1 MRASPVNA
9 ARRTARPP
17 DHGVRATIAGMSRAL
32 AVLLSG
38 VVLCLSAACQRTPPP
53 KRYDIK
59 GQILA
64 VVPNRQ
70 ELTLKHED
78 IVGFMPAMTMNYQ
91 VASAALMQG
100 REPGELIT
108 GTLEVQDSTYR
119 ITAITHT
126 GSAPLAATPNHTAIT
141 ALLAEGEAVPDTAL
155 IDQQNRRR
163 SFSEWKGS
171 LTLVTFIYTSCPQP
185 NFCPLMDQNF
195 ATIQRSVAEDPALK
209 GQVKLMSVS
218 FDPEHDTPAVLAA
231 HAAKLKADPA
241 VWTFLT
247 GDKVTID
254 RFAGRFGIGLVASD
268 TPGQIVHNLR
278 TALIGRD
285 GTVVKFYTGSDWTPG
300 LALADLRAAASRP

>member
-1 MRASPVNA
+1 MPRVQ
-9 ARRTARPP
+9 
-17 DHGVRATIAGMSRAL
+17 

-38 VVLCLSAACQRTPPP
+38 LLCVTAACQRTPPA
-53 KRYDIK
+53 KHFEIK

-64 VVPNRQ
+64 VIPDRQ

-91 VASAALMQG
+91 VASADLLKD
-100 REPGELIT
+100 RTPGELIT

-126 GSAPLAATPNHTAIT
+126 GSAPVAEAPNRAAIA
-141 ALLAEGEAVPDTAL
+141 ALLSEGEAVPDTAL
-155 IDQQNRRR
+155 IDQHDRRR
-163 SFSEWKGS
+163 SFSDWKGS

-185 NFCPLMDQNF
+185 TFCPLMDQNF
-195 ATIQRSVAEDPALK
+195 ATIQRAVSEDPLLK

-218 FDPEHDTPAVLAA
+218 FDPDHDTPAVLAA

-247 GDKVTID
+247 GDKVTIE

-278 TALIGRD
+278 TALVGRD
-285 GTVVKFYTGSDWTPG
+285 GKVIKFYTGSDWTPG
-300 LALADLRAAASRP
+300 VALADLRAAAQRP

>member
-1 MRASPVNA
+1 
-9 ARRTARPP
+9 
-17 DHGVRATIAGMSRAL
+17 MSRVL
-32 AVLLSG
+32 AALLSG
-38 VVLCLSAACQRTPPP
+38 LLCLSVACQRTPPA
-53 KRYDIK
+53 KHYEIK

-64 VVPNRQ
+64 VVPDQQ

-78 IVGFMPAMTMNYQ
+78 IVGFMPAMTMNYK
-91 VASAALMQG
+91 VASAALLKD

-108 GTLEVQDSTYR
+108 GTLEVQGSDYR

-126 GSAPLAATPNHTAIT
+126 GSAPVAETANRTAIT
-141 ALLAEGEAVPDTAL
+141 ALLAEGEEVPDTAL

-195 ATIQRSVAEDPALK
+195 ATIQRSVSEDPALK

-247 GDKVTID
+247 GDKVTIE
-254 RFAGRFGIGLVASD
+254 RFAGRFGIGLVPSD
-268 TPGQIVHNLR
+268 QPGQIVHNLR

-285 GTVVKFYTGSDWTPG
+285 GKVIKFYTGSDWTPG
-300 LALADLRAAASRP
+300 VALADLRAAAQQR

>member
-1 MRASPVNA
+1 
-9 ARRTARPP
+9 
-17 DHGVRATIAGMSRAL
+17 MSRVPA
-32 AVLLSG
+32 ALLSG
-38 VVLCLSAACQRTPPP
+38 LLCLSAACQRTPPA
-53 KRYDIK
+53 KHYEIK

-64 VVPNRQ
+64 VVPDQQ

-78 IVGFMPAMTMNYQ
+78 IVGFMPAMTMNYK
-91 VASAALMQG
+91 VASAALLKD

-108 GTLEVQDSTYR
+108 GTLEVRDSDYR

-126 GSAPLAATPNHTAIT
+126 GSAPVTEAPNRTAIT
-141 ALLAEGEAVPDTAL
+141 ALLAEGEEVPDTAL

-195 ATIQRSVAEDPALK
+195 ATVQRSVSEDPALK

-231 HAAKLKADPA
+231 HAVKLKADPA

-247 GDKVTID
+247 GDKVTIE

-268 TPGQIVHNLR
+268 QPGQIVHNLR

-285 GTVVKFYTGSDWTPG
+285 GKVIKFYTGSDWTPG
-300 LALADLRAAASRP
+300 LALADLRAAAQHP